1 MANYTW
7 SVDNASAY
15 KGDMVVRQY
24 SSFNLG
30 SGDTLTPDARAQ
42 GVMLFVDG
50 DATIDGT
57 IQVKGA
63 YLGTPS
69 DLTWNMAWIKSGETG
84 TFTNSSSQ
92 WGNGSSAANGVQSTL
107 ATILGKMPAT
117 SSNSLTVFTGQN
129 GIGDATGGVGYGG
142 EAPNN
147 PKDNKNQ
154 GSPFAGGA
162 GGNGDITS
170 SDTEVRYGGKG
181 GNGQGGAYAMGNG
194 AGNPGG
200 SGANNAAGDY
210 TGGLFVLCAS
220 GDILGSG
227 TINCNGSNGGYA
239 NFTSVEVL
247 YAYGGGGA
255 GGGRII
261 LIAGG
266 SISSSITCNVNG
278 GNGGGAISS
287 KNGSHSGGRGNHGTV
302 TKVSGVGV

>member
-7 SVDNASAY
+7 SVANASAY
-15 KGDMVVRQY
+15 KGDMVVKQY

-30 SGDTLTPDARAQ
+30 AGDTLTPDARAQ

-63 YLGTPS
+63 YLGTPA
-69 DLTWNMAWIKSGETG
+69 DLSWNMAWIKSGETG
-84 TFTNSSSQ
+84 TFTNSSTE
-92 WGNGSSAANGVQSTL
+92 WGNGSSASNGVQSTL
-107 ATILGKMPAT
+107 DTILTKMPTT

-129 GIGDATGGVGYGG
+129 GIGNATGGVGYGG
-142 EAPNN
+142 AAPNN
-147 PKDNKNQ
+147 GQDNKNQ

-170 SDTEVRYGGKG
+170 SDTEVRYGGRG

-210 TGGLFVLCAS
+210 SGGLFVLCAS

-227 TINCNGSNGGYA
+227 TINCSGSNGGYA
-239 NFTSVEVL
+239 AFTSTEVL

-266 SISSSITCNVNG
+266 SISGSITCNVNG
-278 GNGGGAISS
+278 GSGGGATGSKYLSLSGSS
-287 KNGSHSGGRGNHGTV
+287 GNNGTV
-302 TKVSGVGV
+302 TKVESVGV